1 VGKYS
6 AAGYGERAEE
16 FFKKVNKSKKP
27 FYLVVNIADPHKPN
41 FNDPGATKRGADVH
55 APSRIISESEVTIP
69 GFLPEL
75 PEIRQDIRNYYNSV
89 KRADDTVGEVMK
101 SLAKSGL
108 EKNTLVI
115 FLSDHG
121 MPFPF
126 AKSSVYYHGL
136 KTPLVMK
143 WDGQIKAGTANNTIV
158 SVIDF
163 LPTILDLAGV
173 ELPSSQ
179 TYFGSA
185 LFNEKAQK
193 LLEARSYAFGS
204 FDENASGYP
213 VPMRGVVS
221 KEWNYVFNAWSD
233 GKHSIKSAAMNHL
246 TFRTMVKHAENDAD
260 IKARVQYYTNRA
272 TEELC
277 HIKVD
282 PNCLVNLIDDPDY
295 AHIKAEMQAAMKQ
308 QMIAT
313 DDYLLPA
320 FEVKDDKKALQK
332 FMNEQH
338 REAKTRAKKYK
349 WKRDFNINGS
359 TKFNKE
365 LYQSAG

>member
-1 VGKYS
+1 
-6 AAGYGERAEE
+6 
-16 FFKKVNKSKKP
+16 
-27 FYLVVNIADPHKPN
+27 
-41 FNDPGATKRGADVH
+41 
-55 APSRIISESEVTIP
+55 
-69 GFLPEL
+69 
-75 PEIRQDIRNYYNSV
+75 
-89 KRADDTVGEVMK
+89 
-101 SLAKSGL
+101 
-108 EKNTLVI
+108 
-115 FLSDHG
+115 
-121 MPFPF
+121 
-126 AKSSVYYHGL
+126 
-136 KTPLVMK
+136 
-143 WDGQIKAGTANNTIV
+143 
-158 SVIDF
+158 
-163 LPTILDLAGV
+163 
-173 ELPSSQ
+173 
-179 TYFGSA
+179 
-185 LFNEKAQK
+185 
-193 LLEARSYAFGS
+193 
-204 FDENASGYP
+204 
-213 VPMRGVVS
+213 
-221 KEWNYVFNAWSD
+221 
-233 GKHSIKSAAMNHL
+233 MNHL